1 MNNAWQA
8 STKQN
13 VRRARARGQEANHWK
28 RDERFQQPDERLKWV
43 VTKVDD
49 KLGMLSQTTTSAEL
63 AVSKAEL
70 AVSKLA
76 QHNLH

>member
-1 MNNAWQA
+1 MN
-8 STKQN
+8 
-13 VRRARARGQEANHWK
+13 RK
-28 RDERFQQPDERLKWV
+28 RDERFKQPDERLKWV

-49 KLGMLSQTTTSAEL
+49 KLSMLSQTTTSAEL

>member
-1 MNNAWQA
+1 MN
-8 STKQN
+8 
-13 VRRARARGQEANHWK
+13 RK

-49 KLGMLSQTTTSAEL
+49 KLGMLVSQTTTSAEL

>member
-1 MNNAWQA
+1 MN
-8 STKQN
+8 
-13 VRRARARGQEANHWK
+13 RK
-28 RDERFQQPDERLKWV
+28 RDERFQQPDERLKCV

-49 KLGMLSQTTTSAEL
+49 KLDMLSQTTTSAEL